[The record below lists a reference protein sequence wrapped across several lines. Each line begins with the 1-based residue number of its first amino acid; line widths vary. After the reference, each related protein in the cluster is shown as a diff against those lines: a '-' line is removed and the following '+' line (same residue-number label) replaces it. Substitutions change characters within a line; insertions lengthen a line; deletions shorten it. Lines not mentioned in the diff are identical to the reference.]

1 MKQKAKTYKK
11 EYNWM
16 FSFEPN
22 LWALPFGFGVE
33 KWSNWKDRT
42 ELSFMLVVLCF
53 HINLEIITP
62 KKS

>member
-16 FSFEPN
+16 LSFEPN

-33 KWSNWKDRT
+33 SQTNWRGRN
-42 ELSFMLVVLCF
+42 ELTIVLVILCF

-62 KKS
+62 KL